1 MCLSRFM
8 RRTSDAASTRLPP
21 LNSPRSCSRPSMAA
35 TLSTSSEVPAAPV
48 SSSSGLTQ
56 PARTLKRDLLTE
68 HFRFAPETFAK
79 GGMDLANRTM
89 YTATAKVEQSLQ
101 QLVEKRVEGFDE
113 EQVQRV
119 RLRGHSN
126 VSRAC
131 HRGGKGADTAACF
144 LRVSTASRR
153 SSKTRSTPSLTCSRS
168 LSSETP
174 SPSRTTCCHTSPCP
188 TTCVTVVPQCALFVL
203 GEIADW
209 CLRSTDR
216 TTSTPV

>member
-1 MCLSRFM
+1 
-8 RRTSDAASTRLPP
+8 
-21 LNSPRSCSRPSMAA
+21 MAA
-35 TLSTSSEVPAAPV
+35 TTSTSEVAANAA

-101 QLVEKRVEGFDE
+101 QLVEKRVPGFDE

-119 RLRGHSN
+119 GLQVHFECECEC
-126 VSRAC
+126 VP
-131 HRGGKGADTAACF
+131 GADTATF
-144 LRVSTASRR
+144 VRVSTASRR

-174 SPSRTTCCHTSPCP
+174 SPSRTTYCRISPCL
-188 TTCVTVVPQCALFVL
+188 TTYVTAMVQCALSGL
-203 GEIADW
+203 GESADP
-209 CLRSTDR
+209 RPRRTYR

>member
-1 MCLSRFM
+1 MRMSCFEPDHSIM
-8 RRTSDAASTRLPP
+8 RRDVNSSPPLHTRLAHPVAP
-21 LNSPRSCSRPSMAA
+21 NMAA
-35 TLSTSSEVPAAPV
+35 TPSNSGGAAAHPA

-101 QLVEKRVEGFDE
+101 QLVEKRVQGFDE

-119 RLRGHSN
+119 RRQGECGPYGA
-126 VSRAC
+126 R
-131 HRGGKGADTAACF
+131 ADTATFVRA
-144 LRVSTASRR
+144 STASRR

-174 SPSRTTCCHTSPCP
+174 SPSRTTCCRTSPCL
-188 TTCVTVVPQCALFVL
+188 TTCVLDDGTMRFV
-203 GEIADW
+203 A
-209 CLRSTDR
+209 CL
-216 TTSTPV
+216 